1 MRSGYF
7 NEVSGFFCVILFF
20 DIMVKINGVQVNS
33 TPSETL
39 PLCRRYYLF

>member
-1 MRSGYF
+1 MKSGYF

-20 DIMVKINGVQVNS
+20 DIMVKINGVQVDS
-33 TPSETL
+33 TPAEIL